1 MNHFIKIKKFI
12 LDNII
17 YRKYQIKYLD
27 HLHKVF
33 KKDNS
38 QNKKNLI
45 LLELYPSWISII
57 SFTYLTFVLSR
68 KYNAKTILYLPIR
81 PSKFKIFYYKFLKKF
96 NFSYLKIE
104 SFYSNEKLLIPD
116 LDKASRCKSYFAKIK
131 KIKNKSDILKIKFE
145 GILIGDLIYDGYL
158 KKHETYTIE
167 INSKRF
173 REYFFYFCKLFA
185 FWFEYIKKNNVK
197 SVIIS
202 HPVYENAIPLRISY
216 NCGNKDSFSSGIHFT
231 YRHSKKYPYIE
242 YDVKNNFNK
251 LSIFKKKKA
260 LILSAKNLNRKFK
273 GLKTMDTLLGERI
286 PITQKIKKGKNYLL
300 NNNILIAIHSFSD
313 APHVF
318 GNTVFADNYEWLRFL
333 AKESKKN
340 NKYNWLL
347 KVHPIFYDK
356 EISIVNNIL
365 KEYPHIKILPKF
377 ATHQELIK
385 KGIRFVLT
393 VYGSVAYEYAYFGIP
408 SILATK
414 NHPYKKY
421 NFVKDA
427 GTINEYK
434 KLLANL
440 ENLKFTFSKKEI
452 LEYYFI
458 RFVRVNRLF
467 KNYYKIVQI
476 LGSDYTSPLIYKF
489 WLKEYNEKKNN
500 KIIQKLNSYVNSKDY
515 SFEYYN

>member
-1 MNHFIKIKKFI
+1 MTKKII
-12 LDNII
+12 
-17 YRKYQIKYLD
+17 RKARGLSDKAIAWIFVLPT
-27 HLHKVF
+27 
-33 KKDNS
+33 
-38 QNKKNLI
+38 I
-45 LLELYPSWISII
+45 LLLLAINIYPLIYAVTM
-57 SFTYLTFVLSR
+57 SFTNFYANKVGKEVNWVGLKNYVKVLGKESVWER
-68 KYNAKTILYLPIR
+68 MQTTA
-81 PSKFKIFYYKFLKKF
+81 
-96 NFSYLKIE
+96 NFM
-104 SFYSNEKLLIPD
+104 FWTLLFQ
-116 LDKASRCKSYFAKIK
+116 A
-131 KIKNKSDILKIKFE
+131 
-145 GILIGDLIYDGYL
+145 LIGLCL
-158 KKHETYTIE
+158 
-167 INSKRF
+167 
-173 REYFFYFCKLFA
+173 
-185 FWFEYIKKNNVK
+185 
-197 SVIIS
+197 
-202 HPVYENAIPLRISY
+202 
-216 NCGNKDSFSSGIHFT
+216 
-231 YRHSKKYPYIE
+231 
-242 YDVKNNFNK
+242 
-251 LSIFKKKKA
+251 A
-260 LILSAKNLNRKFK
+260 LLLNRKFK

-340 NKYNWLL
+340 NKFNWLL

-434 KLLANL
+434 KLLENL

-452 LEYYFI
+452 LEYYFM